1 MIQYIFYMFAKFYS
15 APLICKVVKKTI
27 MGNLHDKTFDFYM
40 EKSIASHFEEEY
52 VIEYVCDGLKYSIC
66 CNNENYD
73 SALMYIKNYKK
84 YNTKE
89 KYKKI
94 IYAFEDL
101 GDDTN
106 DITEDLIKYYGPNK
120 DFYKDTEFKL
130 LGGYIS
136 EFPIII
142 VTNDMKIYRFR
153 NEDVLDIENDFF
165 SCDINSMLDHGV

>member
-1 MIQYIFYMFAKFYS
+1 
-15 APLICKVVKKTI
+15 

-52 VIEYVCDGLKYSIC
+52 ILEFISQGEKYSMC
-66 CNNENYD
+66 CNNENYE
-73 SALMYIKNYKK
+73 SALEYIKQYKK

-106 DITEDLIKYYGPNK
+106 DITLLLNRYYGPNK

-130 LGGYIS
+130 LGGFIS
-136 EFPIII
+136 EFPIIV
-142 VTNDMKIYRFR
+142 VTNDMKIYRFKTD
-153 NEDVLDIENDFF
+153 DVLDIENDFF
-165 SCDINSMLDHGV
+165 SCDINLMMDHIV

>member
-1 MIQYIFYMFAKFYS
+1 MFAKIYS

-40 EKSIASHFEEEY
+40 EKSIESHFEEEY
-52 VIEYVCDGLKYSIC
+52 IIEYLSDDKHYSLC
-66 CNNENYD
+66 CNNGNYKD
-73 SALMYIKNYKK
+73 AMEYIKTHKK

-106 DITEDLIKYYGPNK
+106 DITQELVSYYGPNK

-136 EFPIII
+136 EFPIIV

-153 NEDVLDIENDFF
+153 DKDLLDIENDFF
-165 SCDINSMLDHGV
+165 SCDINSMIGDIV